1 MRKKGELAAD
11 AQISLSTGV
20 QEAAARGEGAA
31 PVPETFTWLGP
42 RGGCPG
48 LLGAGTAG
56 LSTPR
61 CPGAQ
66 VASHHVR
73 PWLGAGLQGQVP
85 ALLCLWVDDHPKVE
99 PLLCKTGARKRH
111 HSLPDCGWAPR
122 DKGCWSHHKRLLG
135 STP

>member
-11 AQISLSTGV
+11 APISLSIGV
-20 QEAAARGEGAA
+20 QEAAAQGEGAA

-42 RGGCPG
+42 WDGCPG

-66 VASHHVR
+66 VASRHVR
-73 PWLGAGLQGQVP
+73 LWLGAGLQG
-85 ALLCLWVDDHPKVE
+85 LL
-99 PLLCKTGARKRH
+99 
-111 HSLPDCGWAPR
+111 APIL
-122 DKGCWSHHKRLLG
+122 GRLH
-135 STP
+135 

>member
-20 QEAAARGEGAA
+20 CVSELPGEGAA
-31 PVPETFTWLGP
+31 RVPETFTGWPG
-42 RGGCPG
+42 RCPG

-66 VASHHVR
+66 VASHHVW
-73 PWLGAGLQGQVP
+73 PWLGSWAAGSGASFAVP
-85 ALLCLWVDDHPKVE
+85 
-99 PLLCKTGARKRH
+99 
-111 HSLPDCGWAPR
+111 
-122 DKGCWSHHKRLLG
+122 LG
-135 STP
+135 G